1 MNSVSNHSSRFVMLR
16 QLSCVALLFAS
27 VALPGSAFAQETQPV
42 GPIGTMPPP
51 AAAPAQAPAPAE
63 PSPALAPAAEAAAA
77 EAKPTADA
85 NSAAVSDTPTPLST
99 AEEDAAETADAD
111 ANAPETPPS
120 SAELVDMLRSGN
132 KPLTI
137 SQMSAVK
144 DMIRRMEMMAEI
156 ERKMNE
162 LSPDGATAGANL
174 GTPRGGRRPGGSAMP
189 GMSGSGGDV
198 RVLRIMG
205 ASGKYVATLAVGNNQ
220 MLVREGD
227 VLDMGVI
234 RRISIDGVVVAG
246 NDGNQTLPFVAPAGI
261 ANINTSR

>member
-1 MNSVSNHSSRFVMLR
+1 MNSVSNHSSRFAMLR

-42 GPIGTMPPP
+42 GPIGTVPPP
-51 AAAPAQAPAPAE
+51 AAAPAQASTLAE
-63 PSPALAPAAEAAAA
+63 PSPAPAPAAEAAA

-99 AEEDAAETADAD
+99 AEEDATEAAGAD
-111 ANAPETPPS
+111 ANTPETPPS

-162 LSPDGATAGANL
+162 LSPDGATAGASL

-227 VLDMGVI
+227 VLDMGVV

>member
-51 AAAPAQAPAPAE
+51 AAAPAQAPEPAVPLPASE
-63 PSPALAPAAEAAAA
+63 PSSTDAKQPITPSDAAG
-77 EAKPTADA
+77 
-85 NSAAVSDTPTPLST
+85 SAAVSDAPTPLST
-99 AEEDAAETADAD
+99 AEEDATEAAGAD
-111 ANAPETPPS
+111 ANTPETPPS

-227 VLDMGVI
+227 VLDMGVV